1 MYEIASIVGDEF
13 TWVMTVSLTPWFI
26 HSFFYYFIYKVGII
40 KHKTKQEDEKSL
52 VIVIIFHEKKR
63 EKWKWEGGFVKPERF
78 RQKRCRVRIGQRH
91 YRNSPLFPVFM
102 YEFLVACLLPRVN
115 FSSIFICFCLFIRH
129 ISLIFVTIYM
139 EEYSFL
145 FLFFYFINWQKVY
158 KLFAPKSVI
167 YK

>member
-91 YRNSPLFPVFM
+91 YRDSTLFSVVMCTNFSLRV
-102 YEFLVACLLPRVN
+102 YFLGLIFLVFSFAFVFLLG
-115 FSSIFICFCLFIRH
+115 
-129 ISLIFVTIYM
+129 IY
-139 EEYSFL
+139 
-145 FLFFYFINWQKVY
+145 
-158 KLFAPKSVI
+158 P
-167 YK
+167 